1 MRPAAQSEQRNR
13 EMTRNI
19 DDRRRKRKRKR
30 KA

>member
-13 EMTRNI
+13 EMPHNI
-19 DDRRRKRKRKR
+19 DDRRRKGKR